1 MAREL
6 APAWVRSAHKIFR
19 AASQPSGSKLP
30 RHKKCATSAAG
41 FSTENQGFAGR
52 RPRQTRRHGPFT
64 PRTLCGKRR
73 HTLQFEP
80 AAE

>member
-1 MAREL
+1 MGA
-6 APAWVRSAHKIFR
+6 AH
-19 AASQPSGSKLP
+19 PSGSKLP
-30 RHKKCATSAAG
+30 RHKICAAG